1 MHLAFDTVA
10 QKQVA
15 CKTIIA
21 RGKDRK
27 DMQNLMKEVNIL
39 RGLQHVGASWA
50 DSSAMNLTSYQPN
63 INRVLDVD
71 TDEKHGWL

>member
-1 MHLAFDTVA
+1 
-10 QKQVA
+10 
-15 CKTIIA
+15 
-21 RGKDRK
+21 
-27 DMQNLMKEVNIL
+27 MQNLMKEVNIL
-39 RGLQHVGASWA
+39 RGLQHVGVSWA